1 MKEKIDEIRKIMLG
15 HIPINM
21 DIVVITPLP
30 STFYKLSKKLDIE
43 EKYDNGFF
51 ENCIFRIHDEKD
63 KRGMLILSPQ
73 GISSKDIIELFS
85 NINIL
90 FFGLAGSLDKKYEI
104 GSFVEV
110 VLAKDEYGK
119 IARLHTIGKKEMVK
133 CGYSPCLLGEIE
145 KKYCE
150 FARKENCDVV
160 DMETTYCAKTAI
172 ERNNRFVSLLLIS
185 DIPKTINFW
194 ELSDIERNK
203 LKEGRR
209 AAIDEIINYIN
220 ILIKE

>member
-15 HIPINM
+15 HIPTNIA
-21 DIVVITPLP
+21 IVVITPLP
-30 STFYKLSKKLDIE
+30 STFYKLTKRLDIE

-51 ENCIFRIHDEKD
+51 ENCIFRLHKENK
-63 KRGMLILSPQ
+63 KGMLILSPQ
-73 GISSKDIIELFS
+73 GIASKDIIELFS
-85 NINIL
+85 NIDIL
-90 FFGLAGSLDKKYEI
+90 FFGLAGSLNNKYSI

-110 VLAKDEYGK
+110 ELAEDENGEITK
-119 IARLHTIGKKEMVK
+119 LNTTGKKEKVK
-133 CGYSPCLLGEIE
+133 CGYSPCLLGKIE

-172 ERNNRFVSLLLIS
+172 ENNNRFVSLLLIS
-185 DIPKTINFW
+185 DIPKKINFW
-194 ELSDIERNK
+194 ELSDINYNK
-203 LKEGRR
+203 LKEARKD
-209 AAIDEIINYIN
+209 AINEIINYIN